1 MSEGPRAIGLDEV
14 ERIDLD
20 NDSWSRM
27 VVTEETAPE
36 TGSSLGFSRFTPGTV
51 TDLVNHEVEELA
63 YVITGDGELRLDGDE
78 TVAFGPDD
86 ALYIPPDTWHAVAN
100 TGDSD
105 VVMVFTFPYP
115 DYPPTERD

>member
-1 MSEGPRAIGLDEV
+1 MSETRAIGLDDV

-27 VVTEETAPE
+27 VITDETVPGAE
-36 TGSSLGFSRFTPGTV
+36 SSLGFSRFTPGTT
-51 TDLVNHEVEELA
+51 TDTVSHDVAELA
-63 YVITGDGELRLDGDE
+63 FVVSGEGELRLADD
-78 TVAFGPDD
+78 TVPFGPED

-100 TGDSD
+100 TGDRD

-115 DYPPTERD
+115 DYPPTDRK